1 MAHVRSYSQRDKDG
15 IFLYSNGNRIGG
27 PYNSEEEATQASK
40 LVSQM
45 VGEAPVEDYI
55 EFLKGP
61 ITSTKVKG
69 RPQYTPP
76 NTVSG
81 TNLFGDLKK
90 VGSSILDFVP
100 EDLGTNILDFFI
112 TPTSK
117 MADFSRGI
125 RNNNPFNIRKT
136 NIKWDGKIQGKD
148 KEFETF
154 DSDLMGI
161 RAGARNSLTHFRR
174 GLDTVN
180 DLVSEHAPS
189 SENPTQSFVNF
200 VSSKLGV
207 GPNDK
212 INLEDEDVLFDFV
225 NSVIAFE
232 NQHYFY
238 DEATVRK
245 AIKMALGI

>member
-1 MAHVRSYSQRDKDG
+1 MARKLTKRE
-15 IFLYSNGNRIGG
+15 L
-27 PYNSEEEATQASK
+27 EELIRAQEA
-40 LVSQM
+40 
-45 VGEAPVEDYI
+45 GEIPNIQPDSSMRFEG
-55 EFLKGP
+55 K
-61 ITSTKVKG
+61 
-69 RPQYTPP
+69 PQYTPP
-76 NTVSG
+76 ERVSG

-100 EDLGTNILDFFI
+100 EDLGKKIGTGLMDVLI

-125 RNNNPFNIRKT
+125 RNKNPFNIRKS
-136 NIKWDGKIQGKD
+136 NIKWDGKVQGND

-174 GLDTVN
+174 GNDTVS
-180 DLVSEHAPS
+180 DLVSEHAPP

-207 GPNDK
+207 SPNDK
-212 INLEDEDVLFDFV
+212 IDLEDEDVLFDFV
-225 NSVIAFE
+225 NAVISFE
-232 NQHYFY
+232 NQNYFY